1 MRTILVDD
9 EYYALEELE
18 YFLGRYSHIN
28 VIGKYINPLE
38 AIEEIKRK
46 APEAIFLDI
55 KMPELGG
62 FNVAEEILSF
72 NENIK
77 IIFASAYDE
86 YAIKA
91 FEINALDYVLKPF
104 CRERLDITVQRLME
118 NSAVLNRSA
127 IRQQAAMKGLKK
139 VPIWKEDKV
148 LLINLSDIC
157 YFMSCEKE
165 VKVVTRNQAVLRSS
179 NTLSSWEERLADQK
193 FFRCHRSFL
202 VNLNLV
208 EEIIPTFQNTYELK
222 LKGIQDRIPVS
233 RTCFYNLKNLL
244 GF

>member
-18 YFLGRYSHIN
+18 YFLSSYNHIN
-28 VIGKYINPLE
+28 IIGKYINPLE

-55 KMPELGG
+55 KMTELGG
-62 FNVAEEILSF
+62 FNVAEEVLSF

-77 IIFASAYDE
+77 IVFASAYDE

-104 CRERLDITVQRLME
+104 SKERLDITVHRLIE
-118 NSAVLNRSA
+118 NRAVLNKSA
-127 IRQQAAMKGLKK
+127 IRQQAAIKGLKK
-139 VPIWKEDKV
+139 VPIWKDDKV
-148 LLINLSDIC
+148 VLVSISDIH

-165 VKVVTRNQAVLRSS
+165 VRVVTKNQSVLRSS
-179 NTLSSWEERLADQK
+179 NTLNYWEERLGEQK

-202 VNLNLV
+202 VNLNMV
-208 EEIIPTFQNTYELK
+208 EEIIPTFQNTYILK
-222 LKGIQDRIPVS
+222 LKGIKDEVPVS
-233 RTCFYNLKNLL
+233 RTCFYNLKSLL